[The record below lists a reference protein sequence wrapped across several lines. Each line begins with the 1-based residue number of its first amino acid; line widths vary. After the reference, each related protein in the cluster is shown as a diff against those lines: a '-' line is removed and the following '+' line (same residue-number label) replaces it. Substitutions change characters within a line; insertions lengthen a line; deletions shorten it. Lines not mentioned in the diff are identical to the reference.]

1 MDEMQN
7 KEIRPSL
14 ENILT
19 YVKNPGRSN
28 MYGWDWG
35 FRLLDAGMWRDVIW
49 KILLPIRF
57 RVWISVLS
65 LPGNSE
71 NFYRRIG

>member
-1 MDEMQN
+1 MDEIQN

-14 ENILT
+14 ENILA

-35 FRLLDAGMWRDVIW
+35 SRLPDAGMWRDVIW